1 MKGDFTHKQ
10 VVNISI
16 LCEVNIW
23 PFTVGKDFTLGCS
36 LFGAVNL
43 TTSIDPEN

>member
-1 MKGDFTHKQ
+1 MKEDFTHKQ
-10 VVNISI
+10 VVNIYI
-16 LCEVNIW
+16 VCEINFW

-36 LFGAVNL
+36 LFRAVDL